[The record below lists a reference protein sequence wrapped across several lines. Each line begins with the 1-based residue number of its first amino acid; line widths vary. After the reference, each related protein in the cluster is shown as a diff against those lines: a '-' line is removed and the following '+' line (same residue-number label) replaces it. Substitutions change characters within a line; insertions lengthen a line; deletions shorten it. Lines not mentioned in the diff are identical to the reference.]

1 MRISL
6 FSFSIL
12 SSDLSSLAVLSTLML
27 LFSCLTG
34 GQNFSVF
41 FGQLWSEGKV
51 GGRCFHGVFLYVFL
65 DFRLWTGTRFAA
77 FALAACGLSIFTFAF
92 TFTFLFSTHAA
103 RAFNGRRRGLKT

>member
-12 SSDLSSLAVLSTLML
+12 CFDLSSLAVLSTLML

-51 GGRCFHGVFLYVFL
+51 GGRCFHSVFLYVFL

>member
-51 GGRCFHGVFLYVFL
+51 GGEVLPRRVFVFFL